1 MEYGLV
7 TVSAHSPIDVSVI
20 VPHLVVSLSASL
32 FIDLGCHFSDWEV
45 LGRQNDKMSV
55 EWVRTREGQLHGT
68 KAANLHSGCYTS
80 DLEPIAFHGG
90 LQSEITTTALE
101 QSSRS
106 DSAGK
111 DGCSSSSSV
120 HFLYVTTLW
129 AWVMLVNQV
138 ASRQTEKLPQ
148 TLRSPPPGQWAFS
161 KRSAVK
167 ATATGSD
174 TFRQGFSKQNQKQQ
188 VLKSDLKPNLA
199 ILHSALPWNVII
211 INNNIIIGFY

>member
-1 MEYGLV
+1 
-7 TVSAHSPIDVSVI
+7 
-20 VPHLVVSLSASL
+20 
-32 FIDLGCHFSDWEV
+32 
-45 LGRQNDKMSV
+45 MSV

-106 DSAGK
+106 DSVGK
-111 DGCSSSSSV
+111 DGCSSSSLV

-148 TLRSPPPGQWAFS
+148 TLRSPPPGQ
-161 KRSAVK
+161 
-167 ATATGSD
+167 
-174 TFRQGFSKQNQKQQ
+174 
-188 VLKSDLKPNLA
+188 
-199 ILHSALPWNVII
+199 
-211 INNNIIIGFY
+211 